1 MFLFTQ
7 VKMLFPEEGLVYD
20 YQLQDG
26 GVSNSNNDG
35 DDDDDEGKGVEV
47 SQPIVIVPWRRVH
60 H

>member
-1 MFLFTQ
+1 
-7 VKMLFPEEGLVYD
+7 MLFPEEGLVYD